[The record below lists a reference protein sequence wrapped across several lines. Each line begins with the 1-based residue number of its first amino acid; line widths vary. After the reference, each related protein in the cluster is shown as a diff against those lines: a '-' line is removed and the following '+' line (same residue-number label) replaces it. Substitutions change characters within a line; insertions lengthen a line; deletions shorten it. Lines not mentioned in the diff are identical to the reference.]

1 MKKFMML
8 LMVFALGTTMSF
20 AQKVIKSQASSN
32 KVLENKL
39 PDSKVADELNKGNAK
54 PTLIILKPGNA
65 TDKIGKKSEE
75 LKKNGAGKA
84 TWRWM
89 RQGNDDRIQRTTDQL
104 KKGNAKPTLIILK
117 PGNAD
122 KGVQNI
128 KNVKNLQQNKKR

>member
-39 PDSKVADELNKGNAK
+39 PDSKVASELNKGNAK

-84 TWRWM
+84 TWQWM
-89 RQGNDDRIQRTTDQL
+89 HQGNDGRIQRTTDQL

-117 PGNAD
+117 PGTAD

>member
-1 MKKFMML
+1 ML

-20 AQKVIKSQASSN
+20 AQKVIKSQQDNSN
-32 KVLENKL
+32 KTMQTGV
-39 PDSKVADELNKGNAK
+39 DSKTASELNKGNAK

-65 TDKIGKKSEE
+65 TDKIGKKSDE

>member
-39 PDSKVADELNKGNAK
+39 PDSKVASELNKGNAK

-128 KNVKNLQQNKKR
+128 KNVKNLQQNKLR

>member
-39 PDSKVADELNKGNAK
+39 PDSKVASDLNKGNAK
-54 PTLIILKPGNA
+54 PTFVFLKPGGA
-65 TDKIGKKSEE
+65 ADKVGKKSEE
-75 LKKNGAGKA
+75 LKKNGASKA
-84 TWRWM
+84 TWQWM
-89 RQGNDDRIQRTTDQL
+89 HQGNDDRIQRTTDQL
-104 KKGNAKPTLIILK
+104 KKGNAKPTLILLK
-117 PGNAD
+117 PGTEA

-128 KNVKNLQQNKKR
+128 KNVKNLQQNKLR

>member
-39 PDSKVADELNKGNAK
+39 PAK
-54 PTLIILKPGNA
+54 PTFVFLKPGGA
-65 TDKIGKKSEE
+65 ADKVGKKSEE

-84 TWRWM
+84 TWQWM
-89 RQGNDDRIQRTTDQL
+89 HQGNDDRIQRTADQL
-104 KKGNAKPTLIILK
+104 KKGNAKPTLILLK
-117 PGNAD
+117 PGTEG

>member
-39 PDSKVADELNKGNAK
+39 PDSKVASELNKGNAK

-65 TDKIGKKSEE
+65 TDKVGKKSEE